1 MKFTLPTECL
11 GYILQVNKSHSS
23 RHSGLEVQTKP
34 QLVSTGVEVLAVH
47 KGGQSQLHSCV
58 KRKKKFPLFK
68 CETWYIFMDN
78 NNFRKKLH

>member
-23 RHSGLEVQTKP
+23 QCSGLEVQTET

-47 KGGQSQLHSCV
+47 KGGQSKLHSCV
-58 KRKKKFPLFK
+58 ERKK
-68 CETWYIFMDN
+68 N
-78 NNFRKKLH
+78 SQ

>member
-23 RHSGLEVQTKP
+23 QCSGLEVQTKT

-47 KGGQSQLHSCV
+47 KGGQSKLHSCV
-58 KRKKKFPLFK
+58 ERKK
-68 CETWYIFMDN
+68 N
-78 NNFRKKLH
+78 SQ